1 MATARLLEQGSLQL
15 RANADQQ
22 EEASGGGSGGTAQAG
37 GGVGNGTGSPTPGSS
52 LLDWGKNVLGVGLKI
67 KDGIDV
73 LTDWEHYL
81 SKKKILDYASDLKN
95 LKAFSWADDFLNFK
109 AEGAM
114 SKLGVAGD
122 LVGKWG
128 RFAGP
133 ALAPLS
139 IYGGIRDMV
148 NPEHDGLRGA
158 GDRFAGAMGVVS
170 GIGTL
175 AMAAGAGRD
184 PGGYRYCGGGRNHC
198 RRLGFGQHDR

>member
-1 MATARLLEQGSLQL
+1 
-15 RANADQQ
+15 
-22 EEASGGGSGGTAQAG
+22 
-37 GGVGNGTGSPTPGSS
+37 
-52 LLDWGKNVLGVGLKI
+52 
-67 KDGIDV
+67 
-73 LTDWEHYL
+73 
-81 SKKKILDYASDLKN
+81 
-95 LKAFSWADDFLNFK
+95 
-109 AEGAM
+109 M

-175 AMAAGAGRD
+175 AMAAGACRD